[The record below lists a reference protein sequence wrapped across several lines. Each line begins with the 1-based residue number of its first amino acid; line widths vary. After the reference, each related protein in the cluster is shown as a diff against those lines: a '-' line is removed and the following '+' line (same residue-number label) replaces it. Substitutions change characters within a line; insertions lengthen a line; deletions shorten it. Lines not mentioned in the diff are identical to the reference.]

1 MKPSGHSKR
10 VALCA
15 FLVMQAC
22 AAWGQETPAVDD
34 KALLVGIP
42 VYRFPYTLP
51 GTFAFRTTKNYYLT
65 AISGGGRSMDPTIIT
80 ASPTV
85 GPWEQFSI
93 VVNPNSAYDKSFKTA
108 NGNFVTA
115 VNGGGLTSNALHT
128 DATVIG
134 SWEQFRMND
143 LAVNGFKPTWYSLG
157 TINGNAVTAVGA
169 GGQYYNPIHTD
180 GWQVGS
186 WEEFRPDKCGDLGS
200 GYEYYIVA
208 ADGAPLSAESGGGV
222 GDDYAIWKGLEGPS
236 NAQWSRFRLM
246 RQSDGT
252 YALQTSNGVNYV
264 TALNGGGLVQ
274 EYYECDPGWF
284 GACLSGYTGI
294 FHTDATQVRG
304 WEKFRITDTGE
315 CKYTIQTSS
324 GFFVGIYQSSHGVLL
339 TTDRS
344 IVSNNEK
351 FELVMS
357 NLGSPPIIH

>member
-1 MKPSGHSKR
+1 
-10 VALCA
+10 
-15 FLVMQAC
+15 
-22 AAWGQETPAVDD
+22 
-34 KALLVGIP
+34 
-42 VYRFPYTLP
+42 
-51 GTFAFRTTKNYYLT
+51 
-65 AISGGGRSMDPTIIT
+65 
-80 ASPTV
+80 
-85 GPWEQFSI
+85 
-93 VVNPNSAYDKSFKTA
+93 
-108 NGNFVTA
+108 
-115 VNGGGLTSNALHT
+115 
-128 DATVIG
+128 
-134 SWEQFRMND
+134 
-143 LAVNGFKPTWYSLG
+143 
-157 TINGNAVTAVGA
+157 
-169 GGQYYNPIHTD
+169 
-180 GWQVGS
+180 
-186 WEEFRPDKCGDLGS
+186 
-200 GYEYYIVA
+200 
-208 ADGAPLSAESGGGV
+208 
-222 GDDYAIWKGLEGPS
+222 
-236 NAQWSRFRLM
+236 M